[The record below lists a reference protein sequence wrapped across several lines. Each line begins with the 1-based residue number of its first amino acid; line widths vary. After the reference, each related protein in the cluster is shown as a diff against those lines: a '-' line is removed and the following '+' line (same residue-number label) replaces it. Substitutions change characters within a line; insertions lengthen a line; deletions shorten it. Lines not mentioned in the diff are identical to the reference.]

1 MQSAFAALD
10 PLDAL
15 ERDVDVDVACPVV
28 RAAGRVGV
36 ACVTGFGVMP
46 CQSAYP
52 PNAMPATRA
61 STTTSTVGPE
71 DEPLRGPG
79 GCGARGGG

>member
-1 MQSAFAALD
+1 MQSAFAAVD
-10 PLDAL
+10 PLDAV
-15 ERDVDVDVACPVV
+15 ERDVDVACPVV

-36 ACVTGFGVMP
+36 AWVTGFGVMP

-61 STTTSTVGPE
+61 STTKSTIGPE
-71 DEPLRGPG
+71 GEPLRGPG
-79 GCGARGGG
+79 GCGARGGW